1 MDKRPFLLLA
11 SLLAASAVMAQQA
24 YRWVDEEGV
33 VHFSDRPR
41 EGAEQIEIPRP
52 NTASLRRA
60 QRAAA
65 GDDEE
70 QPADE
75 EAAFKY
81 ESLEIVSPLSEE
93 TLWNIEGTLSVQLAL
108 NPALQRG
115 HQLRVY
121 FDGQAQTATGTSFR
135 IQEVWRGAHNLQ
147 AEVLDQSGNLMI
159 RSEPRRFYVQQSTV
173 RR

>member
-1 MDKRPFLLLA
+1 
-11 SLLAASAVMAQQA
+11 MAEA
-24 YRWVDEEGV
+24 YRWVDEDGV
-33 VHFSDRPR
+33 VHYSDRPQ
-41 EGAEQIEIPRP
+41 EGAEQIELPEA
-52 NTASLRRA
+52 NTVSIRRT

-65 GDDEE
+65 EDEGQ
-70 QPADE
+70 QPVD
-75 EAAFKY
+75 AAEFRY
-81 ESLEIVSPLSEE
+81 ESIDIVSPLSEE

-121 FDGQAQTATGTSFR
+121 FDGQPQTVTGTSFR
-135 IQEVWRGAHNLQ
+135 ITEVWRGAHNLQ
-147 AEVLDQSGNLMI
+147 AEVVDETGQLMI